1 MVECQKDKD
10 GNLMTYTNHK
20 FEQIWNNFEHRA
32 LTTPMRAILD
42 QINLEDTS
50 KMLIAP
56 YH

>member
-42 QINLEDTS
+42 
-50 KMLIAP
+50 
-56 YH
+56 